1 MLLSYICNKFDS
13 QCFDLPLN
21 RLTNLC
27 EVHRKLGMHAVH
39 LHCFYFEGDHFHC
52 PRYYAAYC
60 MYTSAYSAVIKGPD
74 KKACSLTVYTVKKA
88 NLPNCFWEMLIKEW
102 FKVGVFTMA
111 APHIHSLIIKQLIKS
126 AQLIAFNK
134 NIIKV
139 EQNWVQLIG
148 LALQNSPGPS
158 HGPLRKLI
166 VNSLP

>member
-1 MLLSYICNKFDS
+1 
-13 QCFDLPLN
+13 
-21 RLTNLC
+21 
-27 EVHRKLGMHAVH
+27 
-39 LHCFYFEGDHFHC
+39 
-52 PRYYAAYC
+52 
-60 MYTSAYSAVIKGPD
+60 
-74 KKACSLTVYTVKKA
+74 
-88 NLPNCFWEMLIKEW
+88 
-102 FKVGVFTMA
+102 MA